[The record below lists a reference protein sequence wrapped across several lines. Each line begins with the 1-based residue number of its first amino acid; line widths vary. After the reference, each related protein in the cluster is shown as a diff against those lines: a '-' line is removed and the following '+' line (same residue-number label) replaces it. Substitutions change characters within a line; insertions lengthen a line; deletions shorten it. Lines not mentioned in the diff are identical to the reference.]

1 MLTDD
6 SASQKLVLVTLWK
19 AGKPLTPKEIAIKTG
34 SRFSSSIAHLQALV
48 KAGHVST
55 PKRGFYEIT
64 DHGQVRIGVN
74 KAETRHALAILS
86 PVSSEKAFRFYKG
99 MNNYLGVDATSLS
112 DFCEKIRAI
121 DLNSIRFHLFRKDF
135 ESWIREE
142 LGDPELANSI
152 GSIRTM
158 NLSGEPLRKRLHETV
173 ESRCRQLE
181 GLSP

>member
-1 MLTDD
+1 MDD
-6 SASQKLVLVTLWK
+6 SASQKVVLVTLGK
-19 AGKPLTPKEIAIKTG
+19 AGKPLTPKEIAAETG
-34 SRFSSSIAHLQALV
+34 LRFSSSMAHLQALV

-64 DHGQVRIGVN
+64 DYGQERIGAD
-74 KAETRHALAILS
+74 KPEGRHALAILS
-86 PVSSEKAFRFYKG
+86 PVSSEKAFRFYRG
-99 MNNYLGVDATSLS
+99 MDNYLGIYATSLS

-121 DLNSIRFHLFRKDF
+121 DLSSIRFHLFRKDF

-152 GSIRTM
+152 GSIRTSD
-158 NLSGEPLRKRLHETV
+158 LSGETIRERLRETV

-181 GLSP
+181 ELSP

>member
-1 MLTDD
+1 MI
-6 SASQKLVLVTLWK
+6 LVTLWK
-19 AGKPLTPKEIAIKTG
+19 AGKPLTPKEIATKTG
-34 SRFSSSIAHLQALV
+34 LRFSSSMTHLQTLV

-64 DHGQVRIGVN
+64 DRGQERIGVN
-74 KAETRHALAILS
+74 KVEIRHALAILS

-99 MNNYLGVDATSLS
+99 MDSYLGIDATSLS

-121 DLNSIRFHLFRKDF
+121 DLSSIRFHLFRKDF

-158 NLSGEPLRKRLHETV
+158 DISGEPLRRRLHETV